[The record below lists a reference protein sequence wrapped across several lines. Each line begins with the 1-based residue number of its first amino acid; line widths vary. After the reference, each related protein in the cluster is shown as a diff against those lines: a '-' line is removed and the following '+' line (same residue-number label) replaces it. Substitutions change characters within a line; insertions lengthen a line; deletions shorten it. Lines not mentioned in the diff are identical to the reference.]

1 MPPVRTGSMMGCEKH
16 APHTRSC
23 SVRTFSL
30 CSARKPKGRE
40 RDLKSASL
48 FFRIYLKSITG
59 LPAFAGRARSGQAN
73 VCCAE
78 MSDRLPDKPEPTRNV
93 NQMSFIGTAIIVALA
108 LFVAWV
114 INALPLE
121 AMTRRFLMALLGV
134 TVLLWLVKVFV
145 GFGHVLTWRP

>member
-1 MPPVRTGSMMGCEKH
+1 
-16 APHTRSC
+16 
-23 SVRTFSL
+23 
-30 CSARKPKGRE
+30 
-40 RDLKSASL
+40 
-48 FFRIYLKSITG
+48 
-59 LPAFAGRARSGQAN
+59 
-73 VCCAE
+73 

-114 INALPLE
+114 ITALPLE

-145 GFGHVLTWRP
+145 GFGNVFTWRP